1 MRDGETT
8 MQERENTMRV
18 RENTMRG
25 REYRVL
31 ASCFRVLVASSS
43 VQRDHEHAKNTM
55 RERDTM
61 RGCTINMNEFRRL

>member
-1 MRDGETT
+1 

-43 VQRDHEHAKNTM
+43 VQRDHEHAKKHDARTRNNA
-55 RERDTM
+55 RVHY
-61 RGCTINMNEFRRL
+61 